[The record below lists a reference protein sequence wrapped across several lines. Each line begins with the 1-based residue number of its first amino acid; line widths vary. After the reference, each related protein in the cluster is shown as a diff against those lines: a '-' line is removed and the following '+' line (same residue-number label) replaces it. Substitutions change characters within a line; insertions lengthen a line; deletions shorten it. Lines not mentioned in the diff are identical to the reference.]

1 MSHATCVVYSII
13 MAAFST
19 GLYYAG
25 IGMGYIYLMMGCII
39 SSAVLPATLTL
50 MWKDQNWVAAALS
63 PVLGLA
69 VALIAWLVTA
79 KSTCGGLDV
88 ECTGSK

>member
-1 MSHATCVVYSII
+1 
-13 MAAFST
+13 MAGFST

-63 PVLGLA
+63 PVLGLI
-69 VALIAWLVTA
+69 VALIAWLTTA
-79 KSTCGGLDV
+79 KSTCGTLDV